1 MVAAALL
8 SLATLCLI
16 PAAPAWAM
24 DGVMM
29 KGGQMMMMQDG
40 KPTAPMTSD
49 IAMPNGTKVT
59 TGGVVLMRNGEERH
73 LHEGDMVLMNGHVMR
88 GGRAQSMKPE

>member
-8 SLATLCLI
+8 CLTALCLM
-16 PAAPAWAM
+16 PAVAVWAM

-49 IAMPNGTKVT
+49 IAMPDGTKVT
-59 TGGVVLMRNGEERH
+59 TGGVVLMRKGIFTK
-73 LHEGDMVLMNGHVMR
+73 
-88 GGRAQSMKPE
+88 AIWC